1 MVAIGSG
8 SVFTQPVLL
17 QCYQYYYVDAALRS
31 ARRRLRLHNGA
42 QRFGDV
48 ARFDQREPLR
58 RADLILALLWDDTRF
73 KAKTMHLRP
82 TSPMAVTWLPMG
94 LSR

>member
-1 MVAIGSG
+1 MIAIGSV

-31 ARRRLRLHNGA
+31 ARRRLHLHDGA

-58 RADLILALLWDDTRF
+58 RADLILALLRDDACF
-73 KAKTMHLRP
+73 KAQTVHIAEPLALMVH
-82 TSPMAVTWLPMG
+82 AA
-94 LSR
+94 